1 MNKILFFIFITSLSF
16 VSLNANLIKKLKF
29 GVVNTS
35 GNTRNLTLNAGFGF
49 SNKESE
55 DIKTL
60 FKVDVLYS
68 QNRDTKTNER
78 YKVKFDKSHNI
89 IEKIISY
96 SEINYLQ
103 NKFQGYRHQYSIGLG
118 VQRELFEFL
127 NNLVKARIGLIYR
140 EDDLINQEKK
150 EFLYTAVKL
159 KYKHK
164 FNKNRFKSEIELLQN
179 SDDTRDFET
188 NLDIGFTFFVV
199 GNLSFK
205 TGFEMT
211 FDNLPPL
218 GKIKKIDTMTKMEFV
233 YKF

>member
-1 MNKILFFIFITSLSF
+1 MNKIIFLIFITSISF
-16 VSLNANLIKKLKF
+16 TLLDASLIKKLKF
-29 GVVNTS
+29 GVVNTT
-35 GNTRNLTLNAGFGF
+35 GNTKNLTLNGGFGF

-55 DIKTL
+55 DIKTI

-78 YKVKFDKSHNI
+78 YRVKFDKSHNI
-89 IEKIISY
+89 VEKIISY

-103 NKFQGYRHQYSIGLG
+103 NRFQGYRHQYSIGLG
-118 VQRELFEFL
+118 VQREVVEFL
-127 NNLVKARIGLIYR
+127 NNLIKARIGLIYR
-140 EDDLINQEKK
+140 ENNLINQDRE
-150 EFLYTAVKL
+150 EFLYTTVKF
-159 KYKHK
+159 KYKYR

-179 SDDTRDFET
+179 SEDSKDFES
-188 NLDIGFTFFVV
+188 NLDVGFTFFIV

-218 GKIKKIDTMTKMEFV
+218 GQINKIDTMTKIEFV